1 MLFRRR
7 TDKASEPR
15 FAPEFDLQAYRT
27 LHADLGRLGDTELA
41 RHYEHQGAREGR
53 QANGLRTRTDFL
65 GMVPAAAKVLEIGP
79 FCVPLLRGPAVS
91 YFDVMDKEGLVER
104 ARRIGW
110 PHEDAVEID
119 YVSSTGDLRVV
130 PEKFDIVLSSHAIEH
145 QPDLIRHLVDVE
157 HLLNPGGYY
166 FLIIPDKNYC
176 FDHFIPESTLAGVID
191 AHFHEAKVHAL
202 RSVIE
207 HRALT
212 THNDPLRHW
221 QGDHGEFMVS
231 IAERVEAAIAEYR
244 AAEGSYIDVHA
255 WYFSPASF
263 RSLLAALNE
272 SFHTGLYAERIYN
285 TLYGHLEFWAILR
298 KPL

>member
-7 TDKASEPR
+7 RDEAAEPR
-15 FAPEFDLQAYRT
+15 FPPELDLPMYRA
-27 LHADLGRLGDTELA
+27 LHADLARFDDGELA
-41 RHYEHQGAREGR
+41 RHYEQHGTKEGR
-53 QANGLRTRTDFL
+53 QANALRTRTDFL
-65 GMVPAAAKVLEIGP
+65 GMVPTTATVLEIGP
-79 FCVPLLRGPAVS
+79 FTSPLLRGPLVS
-91 YFDVMDKEGLVER
+91 YFDVMDTEGLLER

-110 PHEDAVEID
+110 PHEDPVEID
-119 YVSSTGDLRVV
+119 YVSNAGDLRVV
-130 PEKFDIVLSSHAIEH
+130 PEKFDVVLSSHAIEH
-145 QPDLIRHLVDVE
+145 QPDLIRHLADVE
-157 HLLNPGGYY
+157 NLLNPGGRY

-202 RSVIE
+202 RSIIE

-221 QGDHGEFMVS
+221 QGDHGAFMNS
-231 IAERVEAAIAEYR
+231 IAERIDAAIAEYR
-244 AAEGSYIDVHA
+244 AAEGAYIDVHA
-255 WYFSPASF
+255 WYFSPVSF
-263 RSLLAALNE
+263 RALMAALNE
-272 SFHTGLYAERIYN
+272 SFQTALYAERIYS